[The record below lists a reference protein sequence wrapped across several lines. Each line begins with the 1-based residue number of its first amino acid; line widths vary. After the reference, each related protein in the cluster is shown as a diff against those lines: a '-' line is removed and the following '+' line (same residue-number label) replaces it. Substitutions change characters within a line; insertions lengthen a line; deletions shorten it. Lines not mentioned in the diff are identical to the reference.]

1 MKTKEKTKEQIYNEI
16 QDLVLKTST
25 DNYMEYLKTF
35 RQVFNSNMTQEEKDD
50 IRKKAYE
57 EYQRKEAELE
67 EILDLAYLDL
77 VTDNSGYNQAI

>member
-16 QDLVLKTST
+16 QDLVLKTNT
-25 DNYMEYLKTF
+25 DNYMKYLKTF
-35 RQVFNSNMTQEEKDD
+35 RQVFNSNKTQEEKDD

-67 EILDLAYLDL
+67 DILQYAYLDL
-77 VTDNSGYNQAI
+77 VIENPYL

>member
-1 MKTKEKTKEQIYNEI
+1 MKEQIYNEI
-16 QDLVLKTST
+16 QDLVLKTNT

-57 EYQRKEAELE
+57 EYLKKEENLYD
-67 EILDLAYLDL
+67 ILAHAYMDYMHD
-77 VTDNSGYNQAI
+77 DNPIFA

>member
-16 QDLVLKTST
+16 QDLVLKTNT

-50 IRKKAYE
+50 IRKKTYE
-57 EYQRKEAELE
+57 EYLKKEEDLYD
-67 EILDLAYLDL
+67 ILAHAYMDYMHD
-77 VTDNSGYNQAI
+77 DNPIFA

>member
-1 MKTKEKTKEQIYNEI
+1 MKTKEQIYNEI
-16 QDLVLKTST
+16 QDLVLKTNT

-57 EYQRKEAELE
+57 EYLKKEEDLYD
-67 EILDLAYLDL
+67 ILAHAYMDYMHD
-77 VTDNSGYNQAI
+77 DNPIFA

>member
-16 QDLVLKTST
+16 QDLVLKTNT

-57 EYQRKEAELE
+57 EYLKKEAELE
-67 EILDLAYLDL
+67 DILQYAYLDL
-77 VTDNSGYNQAI
+77 VIENPYL